1 VTLTKLRSATFTQLV
16 KSADD
21 PAGLLQM
28 IRMVNA
34 DISNLTFDVYQH
46 LTSGATIVIPSSA
59 ELVQAANGDC
69 AASLASGKVQL
80 RIQLGV
86 LASPLD
92 VQARI
97 MAFENALT
105 DGKARGWVADPV
117 WTNGTASNRFDGLRF
132 QRAGFK
138 HLKLF
143 PMYQDKYL
151 FPVLAVRNSMF
162 IGSAAFR
169 MSTPQWNQ
177 KIAACNATP
186 NAPACADARE
196 YAVDLVR
203 AMLGVQLTTFPVG

>member
-1 VTLTKLRSATFTQLV
+1 
-16 KSADD
+16 
-21 PAGLLQM
+21 
-28 IRMVNA
+28 MVNA

-117 WTNGTASNRFDGLRF
+117 WTNGTASNRFDGLRV

-203 AMLGVQLTTFPVG
+203 AMLGGQLTTFTGGVAEACGHTLCAAPDLFGTAEGPP